1 VPTQRLSLT
10 QAATAS
16 STGTATF
23 TFPAPATD
31 LVYLGTLVCNG
42 APAGATFIATVGGTQ
57 WGSWNGTAVG
67 GPIQALPGEQIQIS
81 ATGLTAASAYNL
93 QWIGRSDSLSETS
106 PAYPDTNTAVASQ
119 APGNPVQIV
128 ALVGGASQATATNGG
143 AGTSVLLPAPTGAPY
158 NLRHVAF
165 VLGSGATQVEII
177 GHTSS
182 FIYTVAF
189 SSSAV
194 LDNMAGQ
201 IVTEALDF
209 TTIGGGGSVYLTY
222 DQGVPTVPGGTSG
235 GGVSNAWG
243 QALTAKFFGS
253 GSPIGIVLPSHLG
266 DLYVDDVTPALWQ
279 AYGTLNTQW
288 QQIGAPV
295 TILATVFTANAYTLA
310 LTDAFSE
317 QSASN
322 GATPASITVPTNA
335 SVAFPV
341 GTVITVTQTASGK
354 ISITAAG
361 GVTIISSVAGG
372 FVSGTTGCRAQSSTI
387 GLLKTATNTWVI
399 SGDAG

>member
-1 VPTQRLSLT
+1 
-10 QAATAS
+10 
-16 STGTATF
+16 
-23 TFPAPATD
+23 
-31 LVYLGTLVCNG
+31 
-42 APAGATFIATVGGTQ
+42 
-57 WGSWNGTAVG
+57 
-67 GPIQALPGEQIQIS
+67 
-81 ATGLTAASAYNL
+81 
-93 QWIGRSDSLSETS
+93 
-106 PAYPDTNTAVASQ
+106 
-119 APGNPVQIV
+119 
-128 ALVGGASQATATNGG
+128 
-143 AGTSVLLPAPTGAPY
+143 
-158 NLRHVAF
+158 
-165 VLGSGATQVEII
+165 
-177 GHTSS
+177 
-182 FIYTVAF
+182 
-189 SSSAV
+189 
-194 LDNMAGQ
+194 
-201 IVTEALDF
+201 
-209 TTIGGGGSVYLTY
+209 
-222 DQGVPTVPGGTSG
+222 
-235 GGVSNAWG
+235 
-243 QALTAKFFGS
+243 
-253 GSPIGIVLPSHLG
+253 LPSHLG